1 MSAIPIRYVNPV
13 WRPPSEAHSLILPV
27 TDGCSWNQCSFC
39 EMYAQKKFRA
49 RDEAEILGNIQYAA
63 QLYGENVRRIFFADG
78 DAMVLSSRKLL
89 LILNAIKEKMPWIQ
103 RVSAYCLPRNVQKK
117 STEELTTLQQAGL
130 KMVYV
135 GAESGDDEVLA
146 NIKKGETF
154 LSTQDALNKLKQAHI
169 TRSVMI
175 LNGLGGK
182 ILSQQHAQHSAQL
195 MNAVQPEF
203 LSVLVTSFPQ
213 GFKRIEQDF
222 PQFQMREK
230 EELLNEMAE
239 FIAALN
245 LEKTIFRSDH
255 ASNYLVLKGVLNQDK
270 EKLLHSIQLAQKNT
284 SLLRQEWMRGI

>member
-1 MSAIPIRYVNPV
+1 MSAIPLRYVNPV

-213 GFKRIEQDF
+213 GFKRIKQDF
-222 PQFQMREK
+222 PQFQMLEK

>member
-1 MSAIPIRYVNPV
+1 MSAIPLRYVNPV

-63 QLYGENVRRIFFADG
+63 QLYGENVQRIFLADG

-222 PQFQMREK
+222 PQFQMLEK

>member
-63 QLYGENVRRIFFADG
+63 QLYGENVRRIFLADG

-222 PQFQMREK
+222 PQFQMLEK

>member
-222 PQFQMREK
+222 PQFQMLEK

>member
-213 GFKRIEQDF
+213 GFKRIKQDF
-222 PQFQMREK
+222 PQFQMLEK

>member
-63 QLYGENVRRIFFADG
+63 QLYGENVQRIFLADG

-222 PQFQMREK
+222 PQFQMLEK